1 MHHPEIRELQRIQK
15 VMKKTVCTISCVLL
29 YTVLY
34 TVIKGCEG
42 KRTNLCLFN
51 VNEPLNDRALSEK
64 KRYTYLRGI

>member
-34 TVIKGCEG
+34 TVIKGCEV

-51 VNEPLNDRALSEK
+51 VNEPLNAEL
-64 KRYTYLRGI
+64 